1 MNDVSKVVIL
11 RCTDYSEEKVYDT
24 LRNGIGLLGGIERF
38 VNRKENIL
46 VKPNFLHSS
55 DQSKAVTTH
64 PSVIKAMLRLLNDA
78 GYGKVKF
85 GDSPAMGSC
94 RSAAAAL
101 GLEDGIYGA
110 TVADMS
116 EAVDFPFP
124 EGTTAKH
131 FRFAREVTEADA
143 IINLCK
149 MKTHALERITG
160 AVKNVYGLVCGANKA
175 AGHVSFP
182 NATVFARMLTD
193 IHRAVNPRLH
203 IMDGIIAMEGN
214 GPSSGDPV
222 EMNVM
227 LFSDDPVALDTVYC
241 WLIGLDPL
249 LVPTNEQ
256 GQVCGIGT
264 CREDEIEVVTL
275 DQEGHAEV
283 LSRKDL
289 FDRFGNPDFNVA
301 RKGYPRS
308 FLGAFSRIATKLS
321 RPVIDKTK
329 CIHCGVCV
337 EHCPVTGGAVH
348 FDNGKDSPPVY
359 DYSKCIR
366 CYCCQELCP
375 AQAIIKR

>member
-182 NATVFARMLTD
+182 NASVFARMLTD

-256 GQVCGIGT
+256 GQVCGIGGSSVQ
-264 CREDEIEVVTL
+264 R
-275 DQEGHAEV
+275 
-283 LSRKDL
+283 
-289 FDRFGNPDFNVA
+289 
-301 RKGYPRS
+301 RS
-308 FLGAFSRIATKLS
+308 FRQIRKCRLQRSPKRLPKIVSWSFLQDRNKTFPPCNRQNKMYPLRCLCRTLS
-321 RPVIDKTK
+321 CYRR
-329 CIHCGVCV
+329 
-337 EHCPVTGGAVH
+337 
-348 FDNGKDSPPVY
+348 
-359 DYSKCIR
+359 R
-366 CYCCQELCP
+366 CSF
-375 AQAIIKR
+375 

>member
-1 MNDVSKVVIL
+1 MNTVSRVAVL
-11 RCTDYSEEKVYDT
+11 RCTDYSEENVYRT
-24 LRNGIGLLGGIERF
+24 MKAGIDLLGGIGRF
-38 VNRKENIL
+38 VGPEENIL

-55 DQSKAVTTH
+55 DESRAVTTH
-64 PSVIKAMLRLLNDA
+64 PSVIKAMLRLLNES
-78 GYGKVKF
+78 GYGNVRF

-110 TVADMS
+110 SIADMS
-116 EAVDFPFP
+116 EAVDVPFH
-124 EGTTAKH
+124 EGTTARH

-143 IINLCK
+143 VIDLCK

-193 IHRAVNPRLH
+193 IHKAVKPRLH
-203 IMDGIIAMEGN
+203 VMDGITAMEGN

-222 EMNVM
+222 EMDVM
-227 LFSDDPVALDTVYC
+227 LFSSDPVALDTVYC
-241 WLIGLDPL
+241 WLIDLDPL

-256 GQVCGIGT
+256 GMACGIGT
-264 CREDEIEVVTL
+264 CREDEIEAVTL
-275 DQEGHAEV
+275 DDDGNETV
-283 LSRKDL
+283 LSRKEL
-289 FDRFGNPDFNVA
+289 FSRYGNSGFDVA
-301 RKGYPRS
+301 RTGYQRS

-321 RPVIDKTK
+321 RPVIDKKK

-337 EHCPVTGGAVH
+337 DHCPVTGGAVH
-348 FDNGKDSPPVY
+348 FDNGRDAPPVY

-375 AQAIIKR
+375 AHAIKKR